1 MVNVT
6 ELRPGNYFKDENQLF
21 LVMDILLNKTAMRKM
36 VAKVKVKNVKT
47 GAIVELSR
55 NSGYMVD
62 VVRLDK
68 EKMVYLY
75 DSGAT
80 LCFMNQTSY
89 EQVEISKDR
98 LKWEMNFLVANTEI
112 DIIRY
117 NDEILGISLPIKVPL
132 KIVDCEPAVRGDT
145 VKSAM
150 KNAKLET
157 GYEVKVPLFID
168 NGETILVRTDTGD
181 YDGRANG

>member
-6 ELRPGNYFKDENQLF
+6 ELRPGNYFKDEGQLF

-36 VAKVKVKNVKT
+36 VAKLKVKNVKT

-55 NSGYMVD
+55 NSGYTVD

-75 DSGAT
+75 DSGTT
-80 LCFMNQTSY
+80 LCFMNQTTY
-89 EQVEISKDR
+89 EQIEISKER

-112 DIIRY
+112 DIVRY
-117 NDEILGISLPIKVPL
+117 NDEILGISLPVKVPL
-132 KIVDCEPAVRGDT
+132 KITDCEPAVRGDT

-150 KNAKLET
+150 KTATLET
-157 GYEVKVPLFID
+157 GYQTKVPLFID